1 MKTSCSCHNSSK
13 PTLKNKSLSGLNIIS
28 AIVFFLFPKCPICW
42 AAYASFLSFIGLDT
56 LSYNPNWKYVLL
68 TIFSIGSLFLLWK
81 HYKQRAWINIIV
93 YSSGL
98 AIFAITYLLNTS
110 QDWWLY
116 IVVIL
121 MLLSNLYWNAK
132 SLKLWSR
139 L

>member
-13 PTLKNKSLSGLNIIS
+13 PTLKNKGLSGLNIIS

-42 AAYASFLSFIGLDT
+42 AAYASFFSFIGLDT
-56 LSYNPNWKYVLL
+56 LSYNPSWKYALFA
-68 TIFSIGSLFLLWK
+68 IFSIGSLFLLWK

-110 QDWWLY
+110 QNWWLY